1 MSKTEEAI
9 NKLKS
14 KAEPEYRKK
23 MAYFN
28 IPTDKAL
35 GVRTP
40 EVRKIAK
47 QYKKDHELA
56 LALWETAVHEARSLA
71 SLIADPEKMTVKEI
85 ENWLSDAYSWD
96 LCDALCFNLIHRH
109 ERAWALPEKW
119 MQLEDEFTK
128 RAAFALIAKLALG
141 NKNVKD
147 QIYVDYLE
155 LIPNYAD
162 DDRDMIKK
170 GVSWAVRQIGKRN
183 LALNPYAISTA
194 EILAE
199 SNNKG
204 ARWAGKD
211 ALREL
216 RSDTVQERLRKK
228 K

>member
-1 MSKTEEAI
+1 MSKKEEVI
-9 NKLKS
+9 NKLKA

-28 IPTDKAL
+28 ISTDKAL

-40 EVRKIAK
+40 DVRKIAK
-47 QYKKDHELA
+47 QYKNDHDLA
-56 LALWETAVHEARSLA
+56 ISLWESGVHETRTLA
-71 SLIADPEKMTVKEI
+71 TLIADPQKMSVKKMES
-85 ENWLSDAYSWD
+85 WLSDAYSWD
-96 LCDALCFNLIHRH
+96 LCDSMCFNLIHRH

-119 MQLEDEFTK
+119 MQLEDEYTK

-155 LIPNYAD
+155 LIPNYAA

-194 EILAE
+194 EILAD
-199 SNNKG
+199 SDNKG

-216 RSDTVQERLRKK
+216 RSDAVQKRLRLKK
-228 K
+228 

>member
-9 NKLKS
+9 NKLKA

-28 IPTDKAL
+28 IPVDKAL

-47 QYKKDHELA
+47 QYKNDHELA
-56 LALWETAVHEARSLA
+56 LALWNTAVHEARSLA
-71 SLIADPEKMTVKEI
+71 SLIADPEEITVKEI

-141 NKNVKD
+141 NRNVKD

-162 DDRDMIKK
+162 DERDMIKK

-194 EILAE
+194 EILVD

-204 ARWAGKD
+204 ARWAGRD

-216 RSDTVQERLRKK
+216 RSDAIQKRLRLKK
-228 K
+228 